1 MSYERIICMGIK
13 KQTEKEKS
21 GFLDRILTM
30 TGIVLC
36 VILLPVL
43 VINITLII
51 KSYTNSSEVPDVGG
65 YLPMIVLTD
74 SMYPEIESGDLII
87 CHTLEPEEVQV
98 GDIIT
103 FFDPAG
109 NGTSIVTHRVLEIE
123 DLGGSL
129 AFRTKGDANNVA
141 DAQSVPEGN
150 LVGIYR
156 TRIPNAG
163 NVAMFMQTTPGLV
176 VCVICPILLLVLY
189 DFIRRRRYEKSH
201 RDDTAALLAEL
212 EALKA
217 EKAAR
222 QSQDN

>member
-1 MSYERIICMGIK
+1 
-13 KQTEKEKS
+13 
-21 GFLDRILTM
+21 
-30 TGIVLC
+30 
-36 VILLPVL
+36 
-43 VINITLII
+43 
-51 KSYTNSSEVPDVGG
+51 
-65 YLPMIVLTD
+65 MIVLTD
-74 SMYPEIESGDLII
+74 SMYQEIESGDLII

-109 NGTSIVTHRVLEIE
+109 NGTSIVTHRVLEIQ

-129 AFRTKGDANNVA
+129 AFCTKGDANNVA